1 MLSENYSSPL
11 DIIRRIDITN
21 GLKAPL
27 SRILNEEE
35 AYLRGFWTMPLMIG
49 KKLLSLFG
57 GSLMDNLLSDDKK
70 TVDPSEVAKQA
81 ADNMMKLLL

>member
-1 MLSENYSSPL
+1 MSEDYSSPL

-27 SRILNEEE
+27 SRMLDEEE

-57 GSLMDNLLSDDKK
+57 GSLIDNLLSDDKK
-70 TVDPSEVAKQA
+70 TVDSADVAK
-81 ADNMMKLLL
+81 